1 MDAPHCPTDCFTR
14 LSMENF
20 ANDAPELRDEAFQE
34 TAAQLGMSK
43 AIVEKDFWV
52 CWSLKQLF
60 ALPSFG
66 KQLIFKGG
74 TSLSKAYDVIH
85 RFSEDVDLSID
96 REQLGF
102 VGDRDPEGPGLKGK
116 KQKRLLQ
123 ELEEAAKEAVGGQL
137 LAQIQTAFGSHLE
150 QSFTLS
156 VDATDPQ
163 TILFAYPTLAES
175 DVGYV
180 KPVVRF
186 EFGARGVQLPA
197 EQIDIAPY
205 LHQAFPDLLADGLVG
220 VKVLGVE
227 RTFWEKATILHM
239 LFHQDASKPLGDRM
253 SRHYY
258 DMAQLIGHE
267 AKKRA
272 LGKLDLLTEVA
283 HHKSVF
289 FKSAWA
295 NYDDAKPGS
304 LRLVPNANL
313 ATALRKDYAGMR
325 EMIIGDAPKFDE
337 ILATIEAFETEINS

>member
-1 MDAPHCPTDCFTR
+1 
-14 LSMENF
+14 MENF

-66 KQLIFKGG
+66 EQLIFKGG

-102 VGDRDPEGPGLKGK
+102 TGDRDPEDPNLSGNRQK
-116 KQKRLLQ
+116 KLLQ
-123 ELEEAAKEAVGGQL
+123 ELEAAAEEAVRGQI
-137 LAQIQTAFGSHLE
+137 LAEIQAAFGSSLE

-156 VDATDPQ
+156 VDPTEPQ
-163 TILFAYPTLAES
+163 TILFSYPSLSKS
-175 DVGYV
+175 DEGYL
-180 KPVVRF
+180 KPPVYF

-205 LHQAFPDLLADGLVG
+205 LHQAFPDLLENGLFG
-220 VKVLGVE
+220 VKVLGIE

-239 LFHQDASKPLGDRM
+239 LFHQDATKPLGDRM

-272 LGKLDLLTEVA
+272 LGKLDLLTDVA

-295 NYDDAKPGS
+295 NYDNAKPGS

-313 ATALRKDYAGMR
+313 AAALRKDYAGMR
-325 EMIIGDAPKFDE
+325 EMIIGDAPRFDE
-337 ILATIEAFETEINS
+337 IIATIEAFETEINS

>member
-1 MDAPHCPTDCFTR
+1 MDAPHCPTDCITR

-20 ANDAPELRDEAFQE
+20 ANDTPELRDEAFQE

-43 AIVEKDFWV
+43 AIIEKDFWV

-102 VGDRDPEGPGLKGK
+102 TGDRDPEDPNLSGNQQK
-116 KQKRLLQ
+116 KLLQ
-123 ELEEAAKEAVGGQL
+123 ELEAVAKEAVRDQL
-137 LAQIQTAFGSHLE
+137 LAETQAAFGSRLE
-150 QSFTLS
+150 HSFTLS
-156 VDATDPQ
+156 VDPSDPQ

-175 DVGYV
+175 DAGYV

-197 EQIDIAPY
+197 EHIEIAPY

-239 LFHQDASKPLGDRM
+239 LFHQDATKPLADRM

-258 DMAQLIGHE
+258 DMAQLIGHD

-295 NYDDAKPGS
+295 NYDEAKPGS
-304 LRLVPNANL
+304 LRLVPNAHL
-313 ATALRKDYAGMR
+313 AAALRKDYAGMR
-325 EMIIGDAPKFDE
+325 EMIIGDAPRFDE
-337 ILATIEAFETEINS
+337 ILATIETFETEINS

>member
-1 MDAPHCPTDCFTR
+1 
-14 LSMENF
+14 MENF
-20 ANDAPELRDEAFQE
+20 ANDEPELRDEAFQE

-60 ALPSFG
+60 ALSSFG
-66 KQLIFKGG
+66 EQLIFKGG

-102 VGDRDPEGPGLKGK
+102 VGDRDPEDPNLSGN
-116 KQKRLLQ
+116 KQKKLLQ
-123 ELEEAAKEAVGGQL
+123 ELEAAAEEAVRGQI
-137 LAQIQTAFGSHLE
+137 LAEIQAAFGSRLE

-156 VDATDPQ
+156 VDPNNPQ

-175 DVGYV
+175 DAGYV

-197 EQIDIAPY
+197 EHIEIAPY

-220 VKVLGVE
+220 LKVLGVE

-239 LFHQDASKPLGDRM
+239 LFHQDATKPLADRM

-272 LGKLDLLTEVA
+272 LEKLDSLTQVA

-295 NYDDAKPGS
+295 NYDEAKPGS

-313 ATALRKDYAGMR
+313 AAALRKDYAGMR
-325 EMIIGDAPKFDE
+325 DMIIGDAPKFDE

>member
-1 MDAPHCPTDCFTR
+1 
-14 LSMENF
+14 MENF

-60 ALPSFG
+60 ALTSFG
-66 KQLIFKGG
+66 EQLIFKGG

-102 VGDRDPEGPGLKGK
+102 TGDRDPEDPNLSGN
-116 KQKRLLQ
+116 KQKKLLEELEAAAEEAVRVRLLT
-123 ELEEAAKEAVGGQL
+123 E
-137 LAQIQTAFGSHLE
+137 IQKAFGSRLE

-156 VDATDPQ
+156 VDPNNPQ

-175 DVGYV
+175 DAGYV

-197 EQIDIAPY
+197 EHIEISPY
-205 LHQAFPDLLADGLVG
+205 LHQAFPDLLTDALVR

-239 LFHQDASKPLGDRM
+239 LFHQDTTKPLADRM

-258 DMAQLIGHE
+258 DMAQLIGHD

-272 LGKLDLLTEVA
+272 LEKLELLTQVA

-295 NYDDAKPGS
+295 NYDEAKPGS

-313 ATALRKDYAGMR
+313 AAALRKDYAGMR

-337 ILATIEAFETEINS
+337 ILAMIEAFETEINS

>member
-1 MDAPHCPTDCFTR
+1 
-14 LSMENF
+14 MENF
-20 ANDAPELRDEAFQE
+20 ASDAPELRDEAFQE

-66 KQLIFKGG
+66 EQLIFKGG
-74 TSLSKAYDVIH
+74 TSLSKAYNVIH

-102 VGDRDPEGPGLKGK
+102 VGDRDPEGPDLTGK
-116 KQKRLLQ
+116 KHKRLLQ
-123 ELEEAAKEAVGGQL
+123 ELEEAAKEIVGGQL
-137 LAQIQTAFGSHLE
+137 LAEIQTAFGSRLE

-156 VDATDPQ
+156 VDPTDPQ

-175 DVGYV
+175 DAGYV

-197 EQIDIAPY
+197 EQIEIAPY
-205 LHQAFPDLLADGLVG
+205 LHQAFPDLLENGVFG
-220 VKVLGVE
+220 VKVLGIE
-227 RTFWEKATILHM
+227 RTFWEKGTILHM
-239 LFHQDASKPLGDRM
+239 LFHQDASKPLADRM

-267 AKKRA
+267 GKKRA
-272 LGKLDLLTEVA
+272 LENLGLLTQVA

-295 NYDDAKPGS
+295 NYDEAKLGS
-304 LRLVPNANL
+304 LRLVPNANP
-313 ATALRKDYAGMR
+313 AAALRKDYAGMR

>member
-1 MDAPHCPTDCFTR
+1 
-14 LSMENF
+14 MENF
-20 ANDAPELRDEAFQE
+20 VNDAPEFRDEAFQE

-66 KQLIFKGG
+66 EQLIFKGG

-102 VGDRDPEGPGLKGK
+102 TGDRDPEDPNLSGN
-116 KQKRLLQ
+116 KQKKLLEELEAAAEEAVRVRLLT
-123 ELEEAAKEAVGGQL
+123 E
-137 LAQIQTAFGSHLE
+137 IQKAFGSRLE

-156 VDATDPQ
+156 VDPNNPQ

-175 DVGYV
+175 DAGYV

-197 EQIDIAPY
+197 EHIEIAPY
-205 LHQAFPDLLADGLVG
+205 LHQAFPDLLTDALVG

-239 LFHQDASKPLGDRM
+239 LFYQDTIKPLGDRM

-258 DMAQLIGHE
+258 DMAQLIGHD

-272 LGKLDLLTEVA
+272 LEKLDLLTQVA
-283 HHKSVF
+283 HHISVF

-295 NYDDAKPGS
+295 NYDEAKPGS

-313 ATALRKDYAGMR
+313 AAALRKDYAGMR

>member
-1 MDAPHCPTDCFTR
+1 
-14 LSMENF
+14 MENF

-66 KQLIFKGG
+66 EQLIFKGG
-74 TSLSKAYDVIH
+74 TSLSKAYNVIH

-102 VGDRDPEGPGLKGK
+102 TGDRDPEDPNLSGN
-116 KQKRLLQ
+116 KQKKLLQ
-123 ELEEAAKEAVGGQL
+123 ELEAAAEEAVRVRL
-137 LAQIQTAFGSHLE
+137 LTEIQKAFGSRLE

-156 VDATDPQ
+156 VDPNNPQ

-175 DVGYV
+175 DAGYV

-197 EQIDIAPY
+197 EHIEIAPY

-239 LFHQDASKPLGDRM
+239 LFHQDPTKPLADRM

-272 LGKLDLLTEVA
+272 LEKLDLLTQVA

-313 ATALRKDYAGMR
+313 AAALRKDYAGMR

>member
-1 MDAPHCPTDCFTR
+1 
-14 LSMENF
+14 MENF
-20 ANDAPELRDEAFQE
+20 ANDTPKLRDEAFQE

-43 AIVEKDFWV
+43 AIIEKDFWV

-74 TSLSKAYDVIH
+74 TSLSKAYDVID

-96 REQLGF
+96 RQQLGF
-102 VGDRDPEGPGLKGK
+102 AGDRDPEDPNLSGN
-116 KQKRLLQ
+116 KQKKLLQ
-123 ELEEAAKEAVGGQL
+123 ELEAAAEEAVRGRL
-137 LAQIQTAFGSHLE
+137 LAEIQTAFSSRLE

-156 VDATDPQ
+156 VDPTEPQ
-163 TILFAYPTLAES
+163 TILFSYPSLSKS
-175 DVGYV
+175 DAGYL
-180 KPVVRF
+180 KRFVRL

-197 EQIDIAPY
+197 EHIDIAPY
-205 LHQAFPDLLADGLVG
+205 LHQAFPDLLTDGLVG

-239 LFHQDASKPLGDRM
+239 LFHQDATKPLADRM

-272 LGKLDLLTEVA
+272 LGKLDLLTQVA

-295 NYDDAKPGS
+295 NYDEAKPGS
-304 LRLVPNANL
+304 LRLAPNANL
-313 ATALRKDYAGMR
+313 AAALRKDYAGMQ

-337 ILATIEAFETEINS
+337 TLATIEAFETEINS

>member
-1 MDAPHCPTDCFTR
+1 
-14 LSMENF
+14 MENF

-66 KQLIFKGG
+66 EQLIFKGG
-74 TSLSKAYDVIH
+74 TSLSKAYNVIH

-102 VGDRDPEGPGLKGK
+102 VGDRDPEDPNLSGN
-116 KQKRLLQ
+116 KQKKLLQ
-123 ELEEAAKEAVGGQL
+123 ELEAAAEEAVRGQI
-137 LAQIQTAFGSHLE
+137 LAEIQAAFDSSLE

-156 VDATDPQ
+156 VDPTEPQ
-163 TILFAYPTLAES
+163 TILFSYPSLSKS
-175 DVGYV
+175 DEGYLKRSV
-180 KPVVRF
+180 HL

-197 EQIDIAPY
+197 EHIDIAPY

-239 LFHQDASKPLGDRM
+239 LFHQDATKPLGDRM

-272 LGKLDLLTEVA
+272 LGKLDLLPEVA

-295 NYDDAKPGS
+295 NYDNAKPGS

-313 ATALRKDYAGMR
+313 AAALRKDYAGMQ

-337 ILATIEAFETEINS
+337 IIATIEAFEAEINS

>member
-1 MDAPHCPTDCFTR
+1 
-14 LSMENF
+14 MENF

-66 KQLIFKGG
+66 EQLIFKGG
-74 TSLSKAYDVIH
+74 TSLSKAYNVIH

-102 VGDRDPEGPGLKGK
+102 VGDRDPEDPNLSRN
-116 KQKRLLQ
+116 KQKKLLQ
-123 ELEEAAKEAVGGQL
+123 ELEAAAEEAVRGQI
-137 LAQIQTAFGSHLE
+137 LAEIQAAFGSRLE
-150 QSFTLS
+150 HSFTLS
-156 VDATDPQ
+156 VDPSDPQ

-175 DVGYV
+175 DAGYV

-197 EQIDIAPY
+197 EHIEIAPY
-205 LHQAFPDLLADGLVG
+205 LHQAFPDLLTDGLVG

-239 LFHQDASKPLGDRM
+239 LFHQDATKPLADRM

-267 AKKRA
+267 AKERA
-272 LGKLDLLTEVA
+272 LENIGLLTHVA

-295 NYDDAKPGS
+295 NYDEAKPGS

-313 ATALRKDYAGMR
+313 AAALRKDYAGMR

>member
-1 MDAPHCPTDCFTR
+1 
-14 LSMENF
+14 MENF

-60 ALPSFG
+60 ALPSLG
-66 KQLIFKGG
+66 EQLIFKGG
-74 TSLSKAYDVIH
+74 TSLSKAYNVIH

-102 VGDRDPEGPGLKGK
+102 VGDRDPEDPNLSGNRQK
-116 KQKRLLQ
+116 KLLQ
-123 ELEEAAKEAVGGQL
+123 ELEAAAEEAVRGQI
-137 LAQIQTAFGSHLE
+137 LAEIQAAFGSSLE

-156 VDATDPQ
+156 VDPTEPQ
-163 TILFAYPTLAES
+163 TILFSYPSLSKS
-175 DVGYV
+175 DEGYL
-180 KPVVRF
+180 KPPVHF

-205 LHQAFPDLLADGLVG
+205 LHQAFPDLLADSLVG

-239 LFHQDASKPLGDRM
+239 LFHQDATKPLGDRM

-313 ATALRKDYAGMR
+313 AAALRKDYAGMR

-337 ILATIEAFETEINS
+337 TLTTIKAFETEINS